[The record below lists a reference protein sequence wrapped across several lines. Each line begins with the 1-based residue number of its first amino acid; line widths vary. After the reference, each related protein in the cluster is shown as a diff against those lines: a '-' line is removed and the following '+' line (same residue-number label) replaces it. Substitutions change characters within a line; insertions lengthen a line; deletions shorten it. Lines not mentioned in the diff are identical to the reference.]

1 MPPKVENIATLI
13 AKRDIAIASLDELY
27 EEFNMLYQVEPE
39 LIALENVYKE
49 IAIRFRGVKKQQTT
63 IAEKLIES
71 GETESAEMNANK
83 QIGDKVKS
91 DYFKCSEKFI
101 VYKKKCYAE
110 KKPSSDHEKL
120 EAMTYAVTK
129 MADVLSSQKNTN
141 HGLEKLSVPN
151 WDGSRKN
158 YATWKCEFNYWMEK
172 YKQDKDEQL
181 QRLRKALPRNS
192 FWANQVR
199 PSQTIDQAWKILDT
213 EFGDQ
218 RKLMD
223 GLLKEITNLKLIKS
237 DSTSLSRYAATIL
250 GFVNNM
256 EQIGCE
262 VTNAK
267 EAPFVMSQLLSKLD
281 PKDNIEFGR
290 EMHRIEKEEN
300 VLNLLDWLNSE
311 ASLRSR
317 VRKDADY
324 HNNSGEH
331 RISRKFDNRAMDS
344 ETSDDDVCPL
354 GCEAKH
360 LLAAC
365 PKYQRSTID
374 QRWEIVKQNS
384 RCRKCLR
391 RHHTNVCKKPDGST
405 CDRCS
410 RRHHRT
416 LHNEQFVPANSSL
429 NPQAAP
435 YTNSMQGASNHSRQG
450 TSNVPGHWA
459 ETQAS
464 TLNIQQARNIPG
476 QCPVQKVKI
485 KDKDGHLVETLAML
499 DSGSNTSF
507 ISKNVTKKLGLSG
520 PKVHLTMN
528 LAGEQKKSE
537 ESELVKITVVPISQ
551 ETSLCKFT
559 Q

>member
-13 AKRDIAIASLDELY
+13 AKRDIGIASLDELY

-49 IAIRFRGVKKQQTT
+49 VAIRFRGVKKQETT

-110 KKPSSDHEKL
+110 RKPSSDHEKL
-120 EAMTYAVTK
+120 EAMTCAVTK

-218 RKLMD
+218 RKLMV
-223 GLLKEITNLKLIKS
+223 GLLKEITNLKPIKS

-256 EQIGCE
+256 E
-262 VTNAK
+262 
-267 EAPFVMSQLLSKLD
+267 
-281 PKDNIEFGR
+281 
-290 EMHRIEKEEN
+290 
-300 VLNLLDWLNSE
+300 
-311 ASLRSR
+311 
-317 VRKDADY
+317 
-324 HNNSGEH
+324 
-331 RISRKFDNRAMDS
+331 
-344 ETSDDDVCPL
+344 
-354 GCEAKH
+354 
-360 LLAAC
+360 
-365 PKYQRSTID
+365 
-374 QRWEIVKQNS
+374 
-384 RCRKCLR
+384 
-391 RHHTNVCKKPDGST
+391 
-405 CDRCS
+405 
-410 RRHHRT
+410 
-416 LHNEQFVPANSSL
+416 
-429 NPQAAP
+429 
-435 YTNSMQGASNHSRQG
+435 
-450 TSNVPGHWA
+450 
-459 ETQAS
+459 
-464 TLNIQQARNIPG
+464 
-476 QCPVQKVKI
+476 
-485 KDKDGHLVETLAML
+485 
-499 DSGSNTSF
+499 
-507 ISKNVTKKLGLSG
+507 
-520 PKVHLTMN
+520 
-528 LAGEQKKSE
+528 
-537 ESELVKITVVPISQ
+537 
-551 ETSLCKFT
+551 
-559 Q
+559 